1 MGIYWISTGHY
12 VRKVFRDGYYFIAPA
27 ADRDKDQTF
36 FLWGLQQ
43 NILERMLLP
52 MGDWTK
58 MKCVPMLLSGALNG
72 QQPKG

>member
-1 MGIYWISTGHY
+1 MAVSGKGVCLNEMGIYWISTGHY

-43 NILERMLLP
+43 NILERMLP
-52 MGDWTK
+52 
-58 MKCVPMLLSGALNG
+58 SNG
-72 QQPKG
+72 